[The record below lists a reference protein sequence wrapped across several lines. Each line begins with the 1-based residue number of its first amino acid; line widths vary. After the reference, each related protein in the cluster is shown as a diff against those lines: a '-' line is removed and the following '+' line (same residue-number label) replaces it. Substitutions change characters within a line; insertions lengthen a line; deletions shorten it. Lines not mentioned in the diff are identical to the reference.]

1 VRPEL
6 RLKLRTALHQ
16 AVQRHT
22 NVEARNL
29 SLRVGDETQT
39 LNLIVRPVLREDEA
53 TRGFILVLFE
63 KASAAGVEDES
74 RSAEPITALD
84 SMARGLEDELVRS
97 KAQLRAT
104 IEQYEVQTEE
114 LKASNEE
121 LQATNEELRSAAEE
135 LETGKEELQS
145 VNEELTTVN
154 QELKIKIEE
163 LSQVNNNFQN
173 LMAATEIGTLFLD
186 RAMRVKLFTPAARD
200 IFNLIPADIG
210 RPVTDITN
218 NLGERDLAADIERVM
233 ETLQT
238 VEREVRAQ
246 TGRWFLMRLLPYRT
260 SEDMISGIVITFL
273 DITAYK
279 RAEARL
285 RRSEERMR
293 LLVESVA
300 DYSIIIHDTDGRIEV
315 WNTGAQRMFG
325 YTEAEAVG
333 QHTAILFTP
342 EDRAQGIP
350 EAEMRGARENGRAVD
365 ERWHIRKDGSRFY
378 VSGVMTPLKES
389 GQLTGYAKI
398 ARDLTAR
405 HQLEEELRRT
415 RDELELRVR
424 ERTHELA
431 EANESL
437 RREIAQRSRIEK
449 ERVRLL
455 RQLVRT
461 QEDERCRIARDIH
474 DHLGQ
479 QSTALRLKL
488 ESLRERCAKYA
499 ELCELIAQTQEVAR
513 RLDADVDFLAWELRP
528 AALDDLGLTRA
539 LANFGQEWSKHFQ
552 IPLEYH
558 TTGLDGERLSPEAE
572 TNLYRIAQEALNN
585 VIKHAQAS
593 RVDMLLE
600 RRDSAIVLIIE
611 DDGVGFN
618 SNIEE
623 EKSGIDRGLGLVGMR
638 ERVALIGGT
647 LEIESTPDLGS
658 TVFAR
663 IPISSN
669 GEAAI

>member
-1 VRPEL
+1 VTNFFRDREAFAALEKKIIPKLFEGKGAGDHVRVWVAGCATGEEAYSVAMLLCEYAGGLNNAPDLQVFATDIDE
-6 RLKLRTALHQ
+6 Q
-16 AVQRHT
+16 AVAT
-22 NVEARNL
+22 ARN
-29 SLRVGDETQT
+29 GFYT
-39 LNLIVRPVLREDEA
+39 LND
-53 TRGFILVLFE
+53 
-63 KASAAGVEDES
+63 
-74 RSAEPITALD
+74 
-84 SMARGLEDELVRS
+84 
-97 KAQLRAT
+97 
-104 IEQYEVQTEE
+104 
-114 LKASNEE
+114 
-121 LQATNEELRSAAEE
+121 
-135 LETGKEELQS
+135 
-145 VNEELTTVN
+145 
-154 QELKIKIEE
+154 
-163 LSQVNNNFQN
+163 
-173 LMAATEIGTLFLD
+173 
-186 RAMRVKLFTPAARD
+186 
-200 IFNLIPADIG
+200 
-210 RPVTDITN
+210 
-218 NLGERDLAADIERVM
+218 AADER
-233 ETLQT
+233 
-238 VEREVRAQ
+238 R
-246 TGRWFLMRLLPYRT
+246 
-260 SEDMISGIVITFL
+260 
-273 DITAYK
+273 
-279 RAEARL
+279 
-285 RRSEERMR
+285 
-293 LLVESVA
+293 
-300 DYSIIIHDTDGRIEV
+300 
-315 WNTGAQRMFG
+315 
-325 YTEAEAVG
+325 
-333 QHTAILFTP
+333 
-342 EDRAQGIP
+342 
-350 EAEMRGARENGRAVD
+350 
-365 ERWHIRKDGSRFY
+365 HIRKDGSRFY
-378 VSGVMTPLKES
+378 VSGVMTSLKES
-389 GQLTGYAKI
+389 EQLTGYAKI

-405 HQLEEELRRT
+405 HQLEEESRRT

-461 QEDERCRIARDIH
+461 QEDERRRIARDIH

-600 RRDSAIVLIIE
+600 RRDSALVLIIE
-611 DDGVGFN
+611 DDGVGFT

-638 ERVALIGGT
+638 ERAALIGGT
-647 LEIESTPDLGS
+647 LEIESTPDLGT

-663 IPISSN
+663 IPISSD